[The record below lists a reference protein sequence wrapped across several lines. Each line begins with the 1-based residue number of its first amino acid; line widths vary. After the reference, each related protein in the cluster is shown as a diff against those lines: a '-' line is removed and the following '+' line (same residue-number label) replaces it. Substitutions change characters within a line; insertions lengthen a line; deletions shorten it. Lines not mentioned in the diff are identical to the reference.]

1 METNRQKKVATI
13 FQEELSEI
21 FRKEAKENY
30 SGNLI
35 TVSEVKVTSD
45 LSTAKVYLSIFPAHN
60 NEQIIKEIKEKA
72 PLYRAMIARTAAKTM
87 RYTPELLFYL
97 DLSLDK
103 IEKIE
108 RALEGKGENP
118 TL

>member
-21 FRKEAKENY
+21 FRKEAKEHY

-45 LSTAKVYLSIFPAHN
+45 LSSAKVYLSIFPAN
-60 NEQIIKEIKEKA
+60 NNDQIMKDIKEKA
-72 PLYRAMIARTAAKTM
+72 PLYRSMIAKTAAKSM
-87 RYTPELLFYL
+87 RFTPELMFYL

-108 RALEGKGENP
+108 RALDGKGENP
-118 TL
+118 VL